1 MFDKDTSQETHFG
14 STTRKVVFAAPDV
27 DGGHLIRSL
36 LEAGEKLGWSRAMIG
51 GLGGE
56 RGLTLAHIAAPASFA
71 PVRPRVGQSQ
81 SLAVKIVRER
91 LPGNTLLGISPE
103 EKPRLHQR
111 DQRPGEMQKR

>member
-27 DGGHLIRSL
+27 DGGPLIRSL
-36 LEAGEKLGWSRAMIG
+36 LEAGEKLGWAMIG

-81 SLAVKIVRER
+81 SLPVKIVRER
-91 LPGNTLLGISPE
+91 LPGNTLLVILPE
-103 EKPRLHQR
+103 DQPQLHQR
-111 DQRPGEMQKR
+111 DQRHFKDLVKCK